1 MNAESVDTEGR
12 LYFVTTLITIEQCQ
26 EYCWKESLKENYP
39 IIIPSRFGEHD
50 FQPAWGPS
58 LPDRAEGGGGTLT
71 LRSLNLTV

>member
-39 IIIPSRFGEHD
+39 IITI
-50 FQPAWGPS
+50 
-58 LPDRAEGGGGTLT
+58 
-71 LRSLNLTV
+71 